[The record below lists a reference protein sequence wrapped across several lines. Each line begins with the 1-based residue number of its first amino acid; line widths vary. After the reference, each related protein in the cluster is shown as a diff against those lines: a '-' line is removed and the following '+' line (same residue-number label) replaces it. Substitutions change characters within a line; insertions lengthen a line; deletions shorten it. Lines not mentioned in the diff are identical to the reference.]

1 MLSGLVNWKLED
13 QASRFLTHM
22 AGKLAHGPDI
32 LVLSMG
38 TSGFLKAWWM
48 IPRESGRSCEA
59 FSNSFRS
66 HSVSLPLNSIYGSSQ
81 KYNHIQGGKDLDFIT
96 EWPVL
101 ERAFSVVLS
110 GNVLYLWE
118 VPDALCSLCPSSV
131 GLQFHDSS
139 MGPSEYAIALTK
151 PFFICQ
157 LPNGNLM
164 SELLFYI

>member
-1 MLSGLVNWKLED
+1 MLSGLVNWGLED

-22 AGKLAHGPDI
+22 AGKLAHRPDI

-38 TSGFLKAWWM
+38 TSGFLKAWWT
-48 IPRESGRSCEA
+48 IPREPGRSCKA

-66 HSVSLPLNSIYGSSQ
+66 QSVSLTLNSINGSSR
-81 KYNHIQGGKDLDFIT
+81 KYSHIQGGKDLDLIR

-101 ERAFSVVLS
+101 ERALSVVLS
-110 GNVLYLWE
+110 ENVLCRWE
-118 VPDALCSLCPSSV
+118 VPDALCSLCPSPASF
-131 GLQFHDSS
+131 QFHGSS

-157 LPNGNLM
+157 LPNGNLV